1 MLKCKV
7 SYQSIQ
13 AAVIDKMKHLP
24 SLKNLYYLVNLY
36 QEQNFNRAAKV
47 CNVSQSTL
55 SSGIQN
61 LEEQLGHQLIERDH
75 KSFMFTAIGEEVVG
89 RCRKI
94 LTDVDDL
101 VELVRNQ
108 GEPMTGEIRLGCIPT
123 IAPFLLSRVV
133 RHCQQHYPNMVLLL
147 KEDTTERLLDALG
160 KGELDLLLLALPVD
174 TAGFHS
180 MKVGVDPFKMVMHQD
195 LSHEVHQPVDYQA
208 LPDESIFLL
217 QNEHCITGHAISAC
231 KLGDS
236 NKINP
241 FAATSLHTLV
251 QMVNSK
257 LGTTFLPQMAIDAGI
272 LKDTE
277 LAVMDPPG
285 SAPYRDIGLVWRQT
299 TSRIRTFRTLGLEI
313 EKLLGG
319 ESRQG

>member
-1 MLKCKV
+1 
-7 SYQSIQ
+7 
-13 AAVIDKMKHLP
+13 MKHLP
-24 SLKNLYYLVNLY
+24 SLKNLFYLVNLH

-47 CNVSQSTL
+47 CHVSQSTL

-75 KSFMFTAIGEEVVG
+75 KSFMFTAIGEEVVL
-89 RCRKI
+89 RSRKL

-133 RHCQQHYPNMVLLL
+133 RHCQSHFPNLTLLL
-147 KEDTTERLLDALG
+147 KEDTTDRLLEALG

-174 TAGFHS
+174 TRGYHS
-180 MKVGVDPFKMVMHQD
+180 MKVGLDPFKMVVHKD
-195 LSHEVHQPVDYQA
+195 LQGAFVEPVDYQM

-231 KLGDS
+231 QLRDS
-236 NKINP
+236 AKVNP

-272 LKDTE
+272 LKDTD
-277 LAVMDPPG
+277 LKVINPPG
-285 SAPYRDIGLVWRQT
+285 EAPYRDIGLVWRQT
-299 TSRIRTFRTLGLEI
+299 TSRISTFRTLGLEI
-313 EKLLGG
+313 EKLLQ
-319 ESRQG
+319 EK

>member
-1 MLKCKV
+1 
-7 SYQSIQ
+7 
-13 AAVIDKMKHLP
+13 MKHLP
-24 SLKNLYYLVNLY
+24 SLKNLFYLVNLY
-36 QEQNFNRAAKV
+36 QEQNFNRAAKK
-47 CNVSQSTL
+47 CYVSQSTL

-75 KSFMFTAIGEEVVG
+75 KSFIFTAIGEEVVI
-89 RCRKI
+89 RSRKL

-101 VELVRNQ
+101 VELVKHQ
-108 GEPMTGEIRLGCIPT
+108 GEPMTGDIRLGCIPT

-133 RHCQQHYPNMVLLL
+133 KQCQNSFPDLTLFL

-174 TAGFHS
+174 TSGYHS
-180 MKVGVDPFKMVMHQD
+180 MKVGIDPFKLVA
-195 LSHEVHQPVDYQA
+195 HEELAGSIIEPLDYQS

-217 QNEHCITGHAISAC
+217 QAEHCITGHAISAC
-231 KLGDS
+231 QLGDS
-236 NKINP
+236 AKVNP

-272 LKDTE
+272 LNDTE
-277 LAVMDPPG
+277 LTVMQPPG
-285 SAPYRDIGLVWRQT
+285 EAPYRDIGLVWRQT
-299 TSRIRTFRTLGLEI
+299 SSRILTFRTLGLTI
-313 EKLLGG
+313 QNILDKA
-319 ESRQG
+319 ESKQK

>member
-1 MLKCKV
+1 
-7 SYQSIQ
+7 
-13 AAVIDKMKHLP
+13 MKHLP
-24 SLKNLYYLVNLY
+24 SLKNLFYLVNLHH
-36 QEQNFNRAAKV
+36 EQNFNRAAKV
-47 CNVSQSTL
+47 CFVSQSTL

-75 KSFMFTAIGEEVVG
+75 KSFIFTAIGEEVVQ
-89 RCRKI
+89 RARKL

-101 VELVRNQ
+101 VELVKHQ
-108 GEPMTGEIRLGCIPT
+108 GEPMTGDIRLGCIPT

-133 RHCQQHYPNMVLLL
+133 KHCHQAYPDLTLFL

-174 TAGFHS
+174 TAGYHS
-180 MKVGVDPFKMVMHQD
+180 MKVGIDPFKLVVHEE
-195 LSHEVHQPVDYQA
+195 LSDDIHEPLDYQL

-217 QNEHCITGHAISAC
+217 QAEHCITGHAISAC
-231 KLGDS
+231 SLGDS
-236 NKINP
+236 EKINP

-272 LKDTE
+272 LNDTS
-277 LAVMDPPG
+277 LAVMNPPG
-285 SAPYRDIGLVWRQT
+285 EAPYRDIGLVWRQT
-299 TSRIRTFRTLGLEI
+299 SSRILTFRTLGLDI
-313 EKLLGG
+313 QSLLAQ
-319 ESRQG
+319 E

>member
-1 MLKCKV
+1 
-7 SYQSIQ
+7 
-13 AAVIDKMKHLP
+13 
-24 SLKNLYYLVNLY
+24 
-36 QEQNFNRAAKV
+36 
-47 CNVSQSTL
+47 
-55 SSGIQN
+55 
-61 LEEQLGHQLIERDH
+61 
-75 KSFMFTAIGEEVVG
+75 
-89 RCRKI
+89 
-94 LTDVDDL
+94 
-101 VELVRNQ
+101 
-108 GEPMTGEIRLGCIPT
+108 
-123 IAPFLLSRVV
+123 
-133 RHCQQHYPNMVLLL
+133 
-147 KEDTTERLLDALG
+147 
-160 KGELDLLLLALPVD
+160 
-174 TAGFHS
+174 
-180 MKVGVDPFKMVMHQD
+180 MKVGVDPFKMVMHKD

-231 KLGDS
+231 QLGDS

>member
-1 MLKCKV
+1 
-7 SYQSIQ
+7 
-13 AAVIDKMKHLP
+13 MKHLP
-24 SLKNLYYLVNLY
+24 SLKNLFYLVNLY
-36 QEQNFNRAAKV
+36 QEQNFNRAAKK
-47 CNVSQSTL
+47 CFVSQSTL

-75 KSFMFTAIGEEVVG
+75 KSFIFTAVGEEVVE
-89 RCRKI
+89 RSRKL

-101 VELVRNQ
+101 VELVKHQ
-108 GEPMTGEIRLGCIPT
+108 GEPMTGAIRLGCIPT

-133 RHCQQHYPNMVLLL
+133 KHCQQAYPDLTLLL

-174 TAGFHS
+174 TSGYHS
-180 MKVGVDPFKMVMHQD
+180 MKVGIDPFKLVV
-195 LSHEVHQPVDYQA
+195 HEELTDMIHEPLDYQS

-217 QNEHCITGHAISAC
+217 QAEHCITGHAVSAC
-231 KLGDS
+231 QLANS
-236 NKINP
+236 AKINP

-272 LKDTE
+272 LNDTE
-277 LAVMDPPG
+277 LTIMQPPG
-285 SAPYRDIGLVWRQT
+285 EAPYRDIGLVWRQT
-299 TSRIRTFRTLGLEI
+299 SSRILTFRTLGLAI
-313 EKLLGG
+313 ENIL
-319 ESRQG
+319 EQG

>member
-1 MLKCKV
+1 
-7 SYQSIQ
+7 
-13 AAVIDKMKHLP
+13 MKHLP
-24 SLKNLYYLVNLY
+24 SLKNFYYLVNLH

-47 CNVSQSTL
+47 CHVSQSTL

-75 KSFMFTAIGEEVVG
+75 KSFMFTAVGEEVVG

-101 VELVRNQ
+101 VELVKNQ

-133 RHCQQHYPNMVLLL
+133 RHCQQHYPGLSLLL
-147 KEDTTERLLDALG
+147 KEDTTEKLLEALG

-174 TAGFHS
+174 TSGFHS
-180 MKVGVDPFKMVMHQD
+180 MKVGVDPFKLVVHRD
-195 LSHEVHQPVDYQA
+195 LAGGIHEPVDYQA

-231 KLGDS
+231 QLKDS
-236 NKINP
+236 TKINP

-251 QMVNSK
+251 QMVDSK

-277 LAVMDPPG
+277 LTVMDPPG
-285 SAPYRDIGLVWRQT
+285 EAPYRDIGLVWRQT
-299 TSRIRTFRTLGLEI
+299 SSRLMTFRTLGLAI
-313 EKLLGG
+313 QQLL
-319 ESRQG
+319 QP

>member
-1 MLKCKV
+1 
-7 SYQSIQ
+7 
-13 AAVIDKMKHLP
+13 MKHLP
-24 SLKNLYYLVNLY
+24 SLKNLYYLVNLH

-47 CNVSQSTL
+47 CHVSQSTL

-75 KSFMFTAIGEEVVG
+75 KSFMFTAVGEEVVG

-101 VELVRNQ
+101 VELVKNQ
-108 GEPMTGEIRLGCIPT
+108 GAPMTGEIRLGCIPT

-133 RHCQQHYPNMVLLL
+133 RHCQQHYPGLSLLL
-147 KEDTTERLLDALG
+147 KEDTTEKLLEALG

-174 TAGFHS
+174 TSGFHS
-180 MKVGVDPFKMVMHQD
+180 MKVGVDPFKLVVHKD
-195 LSHEVHQPVDYQA
+195 LAGGIHEPVDYQA

-217 QNEHCITGHAISAC
+217 QSEHCITGHAISAC
-231 KLGDS
+231 QLKDS
-236 NKINP
+236 SKINP

-251 QMVNSK
+251 QMVDSK

-272 LKDTE
+272 LKETE
-277 LAVMDPPG
+277 LSVMEPPG
-285 SAPYRDIGLVWRQT
+285 EAPYRDIGLVWRQT
-299 TSRIRTFRTLGLEI
+299 TSRIMTFRTLGLEI
-313 EKLLGG
+313 QKLL
-319 ESRQG
+319 QPA